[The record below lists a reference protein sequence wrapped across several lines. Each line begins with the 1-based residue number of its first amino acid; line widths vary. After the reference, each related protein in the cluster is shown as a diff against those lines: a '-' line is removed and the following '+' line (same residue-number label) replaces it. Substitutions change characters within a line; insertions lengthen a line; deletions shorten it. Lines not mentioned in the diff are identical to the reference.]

1 MKDHYVSSDPLFLQI
16 RKHIED
22 MILAGQLGADEQVPS
37 STQMVKF
44 FQVNHLT
51 VLKGMNLL
59 VDEGIIYKKRGVGM
73 FVSADA
79 RERIQRSRRDAFVG
93 EFVLPLVREAR
104 RLGIARGELA
114 SIVSRAIEEDRNH
127 DDEHHH
133 A

>member
-1 MKDHYVSSDPLFLQI
+1 MSSDPLFLQI
-16 RKHIED
+16 RQHIED
-22 MILAGQLGADEQVPS
+22 MILSGQLAPDEQVPS

-59 VDEGIIYKKRGVGM
+59 VDEGIIYKRRGVGM

-79 RERIQRSRRDAFVG
+79 RERIRQSRRDGFVSA
-93 EFVLPLVREAR
+93 FVLPLVREAR
-104 RLGIARGELA
+104 RLGIARGELS
-114 SIVSRAIEEDRNH
+114 SIVSQAIEEDRNH
-127 DDEHHH
+127 DDEHRD

>member
-1 MKDHYVSSDPLFLQI
+1 MSSDPLFVQI
-16 RKHIED
+16 RQHIED
-22 MILAGQLGADEQVPS
+22 MILSGHLGSDEQVPS

-59 VDEGIIYKKRGVGM
+59 ADEGIIYKKRGVGM

-114 SIVSRAIEEDRNH
+114 SIVSQAVEEDRNH
-127 DDEHHH
+127 DDEHRD

>member
-1 MKDHYVSSDPLFLQI
+1 
-16 RKHIED
+16 
-22 MILAGQLGADEQVPS
+22 MILARQLGADEQVPS

-79 RERIQRSRRDAFVG
+79 RERIQRARRDAFVG
-93 EFVLPLVREAR
+93 EFVLPLVREGR

>member
-1 MKDHYVSSDPLFLQI
+1 MSSEPLFVQI
-16 RKHIED
+16 RQHIED
-22 MILAGQLGADEQVPS
+22 MILSGQLAPDEQVPS

-79 RERIQRSRRDAFVG
+79 RERIQQSRRDGFVG
-93 EFVLPLVREAR
+93 GFVLPLVREAR
-104 RLGIARGELA
+104 RLGIADGELA
-114 SIVSRAIEEDRNH
+114 AIVSRTIEEDQNH
-127 DDEHHH
+127 DDTHHDVR
-133 A
+133 ATD